1 MGIFSRVANI
11 FKAKANTVLNEL
23 ENPEETLNYSI
34 VEMKEQLNKIK
45 KSLVDI
51 TTVKKGLEDELEDI
65 QGKIQIAENQAELA
79 VASNREDLA
88 RAALEKKQNLV
99 EEKERLSRQIEELSG
114 KQSII
119 QKNKEHLESELSEL
133 ETKKQELIAMN
144 RAAEAQMAVKEALTG
159 ISSEMNDIRGRIER
173 AEKRIKEKK
182 AKVSAMD
189 ELIEMGALEELEERD
204 NVEAELNK
212 IHREELI
219 KQELDR
225 LKKKH
230 QGGNE

>member
-51 TTVKKGLEDELEDI
+51 TTVKKGLENELEDI

-99 EEKERLSRQIEELSG
+99 EEKERLSRQIEELSE

-159 ISSEMNDIRGRIER
+159 ISSEMNDIKGRIER

-219 KQELDR
+219 KQELER
-225 LKKKH
+225 LKQKH
-230 QGGNE
+230 QGRNE

>member
-51 TTVKKGLEDELEDI
+51 TTVKKGLENELEDI

-99 EEKERLSRQIEELSG
+99 EEKERLSRQIEELSE

-119 QKNKEHLESELSEL
+119 QKNKEHLESGLSEL

-159 ISSEMNDIRGRIER
+159 ISSEMNDIKGRIER

-204 NVEAELNK
+204 NVEAELSK

-219 KQELDR
+219 KQELER
-225 LKKKH
+225 LKQKH
-230 QGGNE
+230 QGRNE

>member
-51 TTVKKGLEDELEDI
+51 TTVKKGLENELEDI

-99 EEKERLSRQIEELSG
+99 EEKERLSRQIEELSE

-159 ISSEMNDIRGRIER
+159 ISSEMNDIKGRIER

-204 NVEAELNK
+204 NVEAELSK

-219 KQELDR
+219 KQELER
-225 LKKKH
+225 LKQKR
-230 QGGNE
+230 QGRNE

>member
-51 TTVKKGLEDELEDI
+51 TTVKKGLENELEDI

-99 EEKERLSRQIEELSG
+99 EEKERLSRQIEELSE

-159 ISSEMNDIRGRIER
+159 ISSEMNDIKGRIER

-204 NVEAELNK
+204 NVEAELSK

-219 KQELDR
+219 KQELER
-225 LKKKH
+225 LKQKH
-230 QGGNE
+230 QGRNE

>member
-99 EEKERLSRQIEELSG
+99 EEKERLSRQIEELSE

-119 QKNKEHLESELSEL
+119 QKNKEHLELEISEL

-144 RAAEAQMAVKEALTG
+144 RAAEAQMVVKEALTG
-159 ISSEMNDIRGRIER
+159 ISSEMNDIKGRIER

-219 KQELDR
+219 KQELER
-225 LKKKH
+225 LKQKH

>member
-99 EEKERLSRQIEELSG
+99 EEKERLSRQIEELSE

-119 QKNKEHLESELSEL
+119 QKNKEHLELEISEL

-159 ISSEMNDIRGRIER
+159 ISSEMNDIKGRIER

-204 NVEAELNK
+204 NVEAELSK

-219 KQELDR
+219 KQELER
-225 LKKKH
+225 LKQKH
-230 QGGNE
+230 QGRNE

>member
-99 EEKERLSRQIEELSG
+99 EEKERLSRQIEELSE

-119 QKNKEHLESELSEL
+119 QKNKEHLELEISEL

-144 RAAEAQMAVKEALTG
+144 RAAEAQMVVKEALTG
-159 ISSEMNDIRGRIER
+159 ISSEMNDIKGRIER

-219 KQELDR
+219 KQELER
-225 LKKKH
+225 LKQKH
-230 QGGNE
+230 QGRNE

>member
-51 TTVKKGLEDELEDI
+51 TTVKKGLENELEDI

-99 EEKERLSRQIEELSG
+99 EEKERLSRQIEELSE

-159 ISSEMNDIRGRIER
+159 ISSEMNDIKGRIER

-219 KQELDR
+219 KQELER